1 MQQATTTILS
11 NDLEQSLVRLEA
23 VAKLMDGAI
32 VIPGTDLRIGLD
44 AVIGM
49 VPGIGDLISGAIGS
63 YLIWE
68 ARRLGA
74 PKWLIARMSANM
86 LLDTTVGVIPILGDV
101 FDLAF
106 RANMKNMALL
116 RKHVE
121 KKGFARPSSGKI
133 IEGDAVRVT

>member
-86 LLDTTVGVIPILGDV
+86 LLDTTVGAIPILGDV

-121 KKGFARPSSGKI
+121 KKGFARSGGGQV
-133 IEGDAVRVT
+133 IEGEAVRVR

>member
-11 NDLEQSLVRLEA
+11 NDVEQSLVRLEA

-44 AVIGM
+44 AVIGI

-74 PKWLIARMSANM
+74 SRVLIARMAANTTI
-86 LLDTTVGVIPILGDV
+86 DTVLGSMRPCRLKLTQYSRPV
-101 FDLAF
+101 AALICIVAG
-106 RANMKNMALL
+106 NM
-116 RKHVE
+116 
-121 KKGFARPSSGKI
+121 PSSHSPTS
-133 IEGDAVRVT
+133 ASSSQRYL

>member
-49 VPGIGDLISGAIGS
+49 VPGIGDLVSIIQCLGRACRVGIRH
-63 YLIWE
+63 
-68 ARRLGA
+68 ARRLVQSLRPA
-74 PKWLIARMSANM
+74 P
-86 LLDTTVGVIPILGDV
+86 
-101 FDLAF
+101 
-106 RANMKNMALL
+106 
-116 RKHVE
+116 
-121 KKGFARPSSGKI
+121 
-133 IEGDAVRVT
+133 